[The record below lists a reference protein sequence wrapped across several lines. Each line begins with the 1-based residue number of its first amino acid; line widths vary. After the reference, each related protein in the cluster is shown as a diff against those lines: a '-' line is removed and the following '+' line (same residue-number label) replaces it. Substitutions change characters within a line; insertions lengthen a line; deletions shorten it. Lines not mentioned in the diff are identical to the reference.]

1 MDEGENDDFTPI
13 ALAHYLWQLGELS
26 YKFDQLQ
33 IGIYQTVCAAYP
45 RAKQICILSSR
56 QIGKSFWVLAFA
68 LEYLIKNPGSI
79 VRILAPTKVKAHE
92 LVEDNLLRIMEDCP
106 PNFIQKQKTQLRW
119 NIRSN
124 GSSLRIGPLES
135 AHVDT
140 NRSGNAKLVIYEECG
155 FVSAD
160 EFNYARQSV
169 IGPQLLRSNGHEI
182 FVTSPSRDPEHP
194 LHNIVLPECDILGT
208 LFRYTVYDSPSLTSD
223 QIEEAA
229 RRSGGIDSE
238 DFQREYL
245 AKIIRSA
252 SLMVIP
258 KIDEKLTFIEFDVDS
273 TQRHRVICVGDW
285 GGVKDMTVFLIL
297 FYEPN
302 TDLTYVVE
310 ELVFP
315 SNTVTDTI
323 AEGLQEWI
331 DRYGLEQIW
340 ADVPGQLSIDLGAMF
355 QLKIGIPPKN
365 DWLAAVNTMAARFA
379 LNKMRINKPLCPFLY
394 KSILGGIFNKHRTDF
409 ERSSSLGHCDA
420 LAAMM
425 YGIRV
430 QNHTN
435 SMGINFSPVETIVS
449 QEVKESM
456 ATKTFGRFRDQQQ
469 SFNRGKVNSWMRSS
483 KDRESIWLR

>member
-1 MDEGENDDFTPI
+1 MEGDSDFSPL
-13 ALAHYLWQLGELS
+13 ALSHYLWREGELS

-33 IGIYQTVCAAYP
+33 LGMYHTVLAAYP

-68 LEYLIKNPGSI
+68 VEFLIKNPGSI
-79 VRILAPTKVKAHE
+79 VRILAPTKVKANE
-92 LVEDNLLRIMEDCP
+92 LVEDNLMPIMEDCP
-106 PNFIQKQKTQLRW
+106 PGLIKKQKTQLRW
-119 NIRSN
+119 NILTN

-135 AHVDT
+135 SHVDT

-194 LHNIVLPECDILGT
+194 LHNLVLPECDLLGT
-208 LFRYTVYDSPSLTSD
+208 LFRYTVYDSPSLTDD

-229 RRSGGIDSE
+229 RRSGGYDSE
-238 DFQREYL
+238 DFQREYM

-258 KIDEKLTFIEFDVDS
+258 KIDEKVTFVEFDLDPS
-273 TQRHRVICVGDW
+273 MKNRVICVGDW
-285 GGVKDMTVFLIL
+285 GGVKDMTVFLAL
-297 FYEPN
+297 YYEPN
-302 TDLTYVVE
+302 TDLTYVIE
-310 ELVFP
+310 ELVYP

-323 AEGLQEWI
+323 AEGLKGWI
-331 DRYGLEQIW
+331 ARYDLEQIW
-340 ADVPGQLSIDLGAMF
+340 ADVPGQLSVDLSHMF
-355 QLKIGIPPKN
+355 QLKVGLPPKN
-365 DWLAAVNTMAARFA
+365 DWVASVNSMAARFA

-409 ERSSSLGHCDA
+409 DRSSALGHLDA
-420 LAAMM
+420 LAALM

-435 SMGINFSPVETIVS
+435 NMGINFSSAETIVS
-449 QEVKESM
+449 QEVKDSM
-456 ATKTFGRFRDQQQ
+456 STPTFGRFRDQTQV
-469 SFNRGKVNSWMRSS
+469 FNRGKVNAWM
-483 KDRESIWLR
+483 KKPDRESIWLR